1 MTVKEGVVRAYQHH
15 NNNVVGIVH
24 VSCDTDF
31 VARNA
36 EFLEFVDNLAMQ
48 VAYEC
53 PSLPEEFLASPLLVD
68 GSLKV
73 FEYISKQNSYFGEN
87 IQLVRFDRWDKA
99 WAPEKSEAPR
109 PALQR
114 HCCDLWNRGHRSG
127 CSGEKKSDAHIENTE

>member
-15 NNNVVGIVH
+15 NNEVVGIVQ

-53 PSLPEEFLASPLLVD
+53 PEFYDELLGQPLLTDD
-68 GSLKV
+68 GVTVKQ
-73 FEYISKQNSYFGEN
+73 YIEEQRRKFGED
-87 IQLVRFDRWDKA
+87 IDLIRFDRWSKDFDPDA
-99 WAPEKSEAPR
+99 QSEEK
-109 PALQR
+109 
-114 HCCDLWNRGHRSG
+114 
-127 CSGEKKSDAHIENTE
+127 